1 MDYILD
7 LLQNNKVES
16 VEYRKGIR
24 FNDMIFLQG
33 KAKLL
38 LDNEEEVMVLG
49 GVVFAD
55 ELE

>member
-24 FNDMIFLQG
+24 LNDMIFLQG

-38 LDNEEEVMVLG
+38 LDNEEEVWVLG

>member
-24 FNDMIFLQG
+24 LNDMIFLQG

-38 LDNEEEVMVLG
+38 LENEEEVWVLG